1 MLITSPLKIWL
12 SNQPID
18 MRKGIDGLC
27 FLIVDAFNLTPS
39 SGELFLFYN
48 RQFNKLKILY
58 WDKNGFCLW
67 YKRLEKT
74 KLKIPFPLGT
84 KLQISQTQ
92 LRWLLDGLDFTT
104 MTEIKSVEPIIFF

>member
-1 MLITSPLKIWL
+1 MLITAPSKIWL
-12 SNQPID
+12 SDKPID

-27 FLIVDAFNLTPS
+27 FFIVDAFNLTPS
-39 SGELFLFYN
+39 SGELFIFYN
-48 RQFNKLKILY
+48 RPGTKLKILY

-74 KLKIPFPLGT
+74 KLKIPSALNGQ
-84 KLQISQTQ
+84 LQMSNTQ

-104 MTEIKSVEPIIFF
+104 MNEMQSTEPTIFF